1 MIKHLYSK
9 KSILLN
15 LIKKLCLHAGNVVI
29 FESLYF
35 VVVVVV
41 AIVVVVAVTALR
53 AICGNLRRFTALK
66 DATTFSTTTFC
77 IKTLGIIL
85 KTRQSA

>member
-35 VVVVVV
+35 VVVVVA
-41 AIVVVVAVTALR
+41 AIVVVVAALR

-66 DATTFSTTTFC
+66 DATTFSTTAFC

-85 KTRQSA
+85 NTQQSA